1 MITIKNTQS
10 DIKIDAKL
18 LKKKAQYLLA
28 ALEYAD
34 FDLGILF
41 CTNDQ
46 MQEYNKTY
54 RGKDKPTDVLSFPY
68 YPNLVAGERI
78 TAQSDDDKNIGD
90 IIIATEYVQT
100 DAPNW
105 NQTFEQRIDVLL
117 IHGIC
122 HLLGYDHEIDEDYE
136 IMKAQEEWLL
146 EKLRASNL

>member
-10 DIKIDAKL
+10 DIKIDAKA
-18 LKKKAQYLLA
+18 LKKKAQHLLA

-34 FDLGILF
+34 FDVGILF

-68 YPNLVAGERI
+68 HPNLVAGQRI
-78 TAQSDDDKNIGD
+78 IAASDDDKNIGD
-90 IIIATEYVQT
+90 IIIAPEYVQT
-100 DAPNW
+100 DAPKW
-105 NQTFEQRIDVLL
+105 NQTFEQRIDILL
-117 IHGIC
+117 IHAIC
-122 HLLGYDHEIDEDYE
+122 HLLGYDHETDQDYD

-146 EKLRASNL
+146 EQLNASDL